1 MTSINSNVADN
12 TVLVIDLNNYAT
24 FPTIA
29 VGILIASLREE
40 GYDVTLVTALSHDL
54 SALSREK
61 KENFYQYVQRRVHL
75 STWKPFHRLL
85 IKIRKV
91 RMWWRNRPE
100 NKVLQDVEYA
110 LKQSP
115 SVVLL
120 SAYLQHYP
128 LIYKIGDLA
137 KKYNVPLVLGGP
149 VFNHETIS
157 KQWLDVPNLKAIVG
171 AEVDHTLPAIVDAV
185 IKEKSLLGIEGV
197 FLADGNASQPAKPL
211 RPLDRIPLPDYTDFP
226 WHRYPSRLIPM
237 MTGRGCQWARCTFC
251 SDVHSVNGRT
261 FRTRSVESVLYEM
274 QELSRRHVSTDF
286 VFTDIKLNSNPAMI
300 RGLSAQIQDFVY
312 GAQWVGTVHVDQR
325 KDNGLTR
332 RDLRDAA
339 KSGMRRVSF
348 GLESGS
354 QRMLDLMDKGCDVT
368 LNEEFI
374 RHAYEAG
381 ISVRATMF
389 KGYPGETANDLE
401 LTIKF
406 LEKNANFIDRIR
418 FNDFSIHTGIPL
430 YDEVLT
436 HPEKYPQIKVI
447 SEDAKYGKLIFKN
460 IETET
465 SEYRK
470 AKIKLLN
477 VVYQINKKEIRASA
491 KNFDGVM

>member
-1 MTSINSNVADN
+1 MKSLNQNVVDT

-29 VGILIASLREE
+29 VGILIASLREA
-40 GYDVTLVTALSHDL
+40 GCDVSLVTALSHDL

-61 KENFYQYVQRRVHL
+61 KESFYHYFQRRVNL
-75 STWKPFHRLL
+75 STWKHFHSLL
-85 IKIRKV
+85 VKIRKF
-91 RMWWRNRPE
+91 RLWWRNRPE
-100 NKVLQDVEYA
+100 TKVLRDVEYA

-128 LIYKIGDLA
+128 LIYKIGNLA

-149 VFNHETIS
+149 VFNHDLIS
-157 KQWLDVPNLKAIVG
+157 KQWLDIPNLKAIVG
-171 AEVDHTLPAIVDAV
+171 AEVDNTLPSIVDAV
-185 IKEKSLLGIEGV
+185 VEGKNLLNMAGV
-197 FLADGNASQPAKPL
+197 FLPDGNASQAAKPL
-211 RPLDRIPLPDYTDFP
+211 RPLNRIPLPDYTDFP
-226 WHRYPSRLIPM
+226 WHRYPSRLIPI
-237 MTGRGCQWARCTFC
+237 MTGRGCQWAKCTFC
-251 SDVHSVNGRT
+251 SDVYSVNGRT
-261 FRTRSVESVLYEM
+261 FRTRNVESVLYEM
-274 QELSRRHVSTDF
+274 QELSRRHASTDF

-300 RGLSAQIQDFVY
+300 RGLTEQIQHFVH

-325 KDNGLTR
+325 KDNGLSR

-354 QRMLDLMDKGCDVT
+354 QRMLDLMDKGCSVS

-374 RHAYEAG
+374 RNAFEAG

-406 LEKNANFIDRIR
+406 LEKNATFIDRIR

-430 YDEVLT
+430 YDEVLAF
-436 HPEKYPQIKVI
+436 PDKYPQIKVI
-447 SEDAKYGKLIFKN
+447 QEDAKYGKLVFKN

-465 SEYRK
+465 HEYRE
-470 AKIKLLN
+470 AKIKLLKL
-477 VVYQINKKEIRASA
+477 VHQINKKEIRASA